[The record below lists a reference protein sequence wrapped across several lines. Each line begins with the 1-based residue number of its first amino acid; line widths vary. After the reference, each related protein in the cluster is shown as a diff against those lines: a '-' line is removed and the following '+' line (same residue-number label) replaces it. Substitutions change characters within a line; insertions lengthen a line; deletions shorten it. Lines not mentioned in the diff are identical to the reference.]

1 MVCLAMILR
10 LRAEFVGMGFL
21 VSVSF
26 LPLANACLTL
36 YLVKAYREYVLK
48 IVGFTKLGTAV
59 NPNLTGASDLS
70 MQC

>member
-1 MVCLAMILR
+1 
-10 LRAEFVGMGFL
+10 
-21 VSVSF
+21 
-26 LPLANACLTL
+26 LANACLTL